1 MIFAVCSHEHEFH
14 LPFRAQR
21 FTPLD
26 LTSTAC
32 SYLSNQ
38 IYEPPP
44 AETSRARRELWL
56 SRER

>member
-14 LPFRAQR
+14 LPFCAQR
-21 FTPLD
+21 FTPRY
-26 LTSTAC
+26 LTSTVC

-38 IYEPPP
+38 IYEPPA
-44 AETSRARRELWL
+44 AETSRTQRELWL